1 MPGPIDDALKHLT
14 ELSPQDWVV
23 RGGWPAAAAALI
35 DADIGTISG
44 AADKVIRVSSTPD
57 WLLAIDFQSGHDS
70 LAKLPDLL
78 LYNSALFKRH
88 ALPVR
93 TLLVLLHR
101 GADSRKLT
109 GLYERG
115 FPGEPFDAALRY
127 RVLRVWEVAAA
138 AWLSGGLGLVPL
150 APLGS
155 VQKADL
161 PAVVAQMKQRFDRE
175 APSQAKELWSA
186 AYILMGPRYES
197 AIVQSLLRGVVNMK
211 ESTTYQAILKEGKA
225 EGKAIGI
232 AEGKAE
238 GKAEEARKMLLLQGR
253 DRFGEPSAKI
263 VAQLDAVTDL
273 ARLEALGL
281 RLLHVKTWEEL
292 LGANGTTRHPRGRR

>member
-44 AADKVIRVSSTPD
+44 AADKAIRVSGTPD

-88 ALPVR
+88 GLPVR

-127 RVLRVWEVAAA
+127 RVLRVWEVPAA

-186 AYILMGPRYES
+186 AYILMGLRYEQ
-197 AIVQSLLRGVVNMK
+197 ALIQTLLRGVVNMK
-211 ESTTYQAILKEGKA
+211 ESVTYQAILEEGEA
-225 EGKAIGI
+225 M
-232 AEGKAE
+232 
-238 GKAEEARKMLLLQGR
+238 GKAEEARRVLLLLGR
-253 DRFGEPSAKI
+253 EQFGEPSAKI
-263 VAQLDAVTDL
+263 VALLDAVTDL
-273 ARLEALGL
+273 RRLEALAI

-292 LGANGTTRHPRGRR
+292 LGLNGAARHPRGRRKA

>member
-23 RGGWPAAAAALI
+23 RGGWPAALATLI

-44 AADKVIRVSSTPD
+44 AADKAIRISSAPN

-88 ALPVR
+88 KLPVR

-101 GADSRKLT
+101 RADSRKLT

-115 FPGEPFDAALRY
+115 LPGEPFDAALRY
-127 RVLRVWEVAAA
+127 RILRVWEIPASAL
-138 AWLSGGLGLVPL
+138 LSEGLGLVPL

-161 PAVVAQMKQRFDRE
+161 PAIVAQMKRRFERE
-175 APSQAKELWSA
+175 TPNQAKELWSA
-186 AYILMGPRYES
+186 AYILMGLRYEQ
-197 AIVQSLLRGVVNMK
+197 ALIQTLLRGVVNMR
-211 ESTTYQAILKEGKA
+211 ESVTYQAILKEGMA
-225 EGKAIGI
+225 EGKA
-232 AEGKAE
+232 K
-238 GKAEEARKMLLLQGR
+238 GKAEEARRVLLLLGR
-253 DRFGEPSAKI
+253 EQFGEPSAKI
-263 VAQLDAVTDL
+263 VALLDAVTDL
-273 ARLEALGL
+273 SRLEAMGL
-281 RLLHVKTWEEL
+281 RLLHVKTWEDL
-292 LGANGTTRHPRGRR
+292 LGVNGTTRHPRGRKKA

>member
-1 MPGPIDDALKHLT
+1 MPGPIDDALKHVT
-14 ELSPQDWVV
+14 ELSPQDGVV

-44 AADKVIRVSSTPD
+44 AADKAIRVSGTPD

-88 ALPVR
+88 GLPVH

-101 GADSRKLT
+101 CADSRKLT
-109 GLYERG
+109 GVYERG
-115 FPGEPFDAALRY
+115 LPGEPFDVALRY
-127 RVLRVWEVAAA
+127 RVLRVWEVPAA

-155 VQKADL
+155 VPKAHL

-175 APSQAKELWSA
+175 APSQTKELWSA
-186 AYILMGPRYES
+186 AYILMGLRYET
-197 AIVQSLLRGVVNMK
+197 AMVQSLLRGVVNMK
-211 ESTTYQAILKEGKA
+211 ESVTYQAILEEGEAIGKA
-225 EGKAIGI
+225 EQT
-232 AEGKAE
+232 
-238 GKAEEARKMLLLQGR
+238 RRMLLLQGR
-253 DRFGEPSAKI
+253 DRFGEPAAKI
-263 VAQLDAVTDL
+263 VALLDAVTDL
-273 ARLEALGL
+273 GRLEALVI

-292 LGANGTTRHPRGRR
+292 LGVNGTTRPSRGRKKA